1 MSGFQEFLDDFL
13 SSWQNSSLD
22 EMKVKISDSYQAR
35 EISSQSEL
43 YDFGYDESIE
53 GWDQAFTSFQKD
65 GTKWILKKLAVTPLR
80 RNEMLAIIFA
90 SIEVDG
96 KQSETGNVFFNTFR
110 KEVQGNWKLVRSY
123 IEAGIPGEHVNAFD
137 LKKE

>member
-1 MSGFQEFLDDFL
+1 
-13 SSWQNSSLD
+13 
-22 EMKVKISDSYQAR
+22 
-35 EISSQSEL
+35 
-43 YDFGYDESIE
+43 DFGYDESIE
-53 GWDQAFTSFQKD
+53 GWEQAFKAFKND
-65 GTKWILKKLAVTPLR
+65 GSTWVLKKLTVTPLR

-123 IEAGIPGEHVNAFD
+123 IEAGIPAEQVNAF
-137 LKKE
+137 

>member
-22 EMKVKISDSYQAR
+22 EIKVKISDSYQAR

-53 GWDQAFTSFQKD
+53 GWDQAFKAFKND
-65 GTKWILKKLAVTPLR
+65 GSTWVLKKLTVTPLR

-123 IEAGIPGEHVNAFD
+123 IEAGIPGENVKAFD
-137 LKKE
+137 LKEE